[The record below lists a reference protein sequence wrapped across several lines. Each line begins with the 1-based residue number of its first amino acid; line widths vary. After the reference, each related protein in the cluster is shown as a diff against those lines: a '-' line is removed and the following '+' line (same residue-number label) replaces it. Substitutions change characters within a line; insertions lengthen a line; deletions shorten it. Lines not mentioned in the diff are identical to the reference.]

1 MEPHTHPT
9 STVKRR
15 RPNQDRS
22 KDKLELI
29 FEASIRILNKQGL
42 EGFTTNRIAELAGIS
57 IGTLYQYFSN
67 KQEILVALGTREV
80 ELTLA
85 KVNAIFLQE
94 MEDAGLVCDKLR
106 LLIRAMLNAFDG
118 RHRVRKILL
127 EIAMTQHGLSTL
139 DLPVQRIGSF
149 LSSSASLV
157 FLKNNQSIT
166 ELDIFVLTNAVTG
179 VIRAALI
186 EDADSL
192 SKLELEDR
200 LVLLV
205 RSYLASAQTNSA

>member
-1 MEPHTHPT
+1 MEMQIPST
-9 STVKRR
+9 SETKRR

-80 ELTLA
+80 ELTLV
-85 KVNAIFLQE
+85 KVNSIFQQE
-94 MEDAGLVCDKLR
+94 MEDSGFVADKLR
-106 LLIRAMLNAFDG
+106 LLIRAMLNVFDG

-127 EIAMTQHGLSTL
+127 EIAMTQHGLSSL
-139 DLPVQRIGSF
+139 DQPVKRIGMF
-149 LSSSASLV
+149 LSSSAPLV
-157 FLKNNQSIT
+157 FLKNNQAIT

-179 VIRAALI
+179 VIRAALVQ
-186 EDADSL
+186 DADSL
-192 SKLELEDR
+192 SKQELEDR

-205 RSYLASAQTNSA
+205 TSYLKGAQTTL